1 MTQST
6 SPAPAT
12 TGRWGSFGLPAQRGA
27 DPSAT
32 IDAACRNLGLSTI
45 RGRWE
50 EFAAQALREHASYA
64 DFLAE
69 LLESE
74 CEDRDERR
82 KFRRVKEAGFPRNK
96 RIEDFDFSK
105 NPNVPPE
112 VINTLAQPGWVQ
124 AGNPLCLIGDTGTG
138 KSHLLI
144 GLGTA
149 IAEAGGRVRYTTAAN
164 LVNELAEAASD
175 KQLGRTIKKYG
186 RVDLLCL
193 DLCQDRDYAERDSS
207 GTVVGGRKRIPV
219 RHSLRH
225 GYAQVD
231 GRCSWVEAVPSAAW
245 VWERGDIVWACG
257 TSTRCVSDFERGQK
271 QIPNAGT
278 SVRGGTAGC
287 SRRRWPR
294 LSWPSSS
301 NGTVSSSRAPTA
313 LSLPRWA
320 AGALDRHT
328 DCTSSAAS
336 RGPTRRAT

>member
-6 SPAPAT
+6 SSAPAT

-27 DPSAT
+27 DSSAT

-112 VINTLAQPGWVQ
+112 VINTLAQPAWVQ
-124 AGNPLCLIGDTGTG
+124 AGNPLCLIGDSGTG

-193 DLCQDRDYAERDSS
+193 DEL
-207 GTVVGGRKRIPV
+207 
-219 RHSLRH
+219 
-225 GYAQVD
+225 GYV
-231 GRCSWVEAVPSAAW
+231 
-245 VWERGDIVWACG
+245 
-257 TSTRCVSDFERGQK
+257 K
-271 QIPNAGT
+271 
-278 SVRGGTAGC
+278 
-287 SRRRWPR
+287 
-294 LSWPSSS
+294 
-301 NGTVSSSRAPTA
+301 
-313 LSLPRWA
+313 
-320 AGALDRHT
+320 LDRHGAELLFQIFTEREERHAIAIASNRPFTEWDQTFT
-328 DCTSSAAS
+328 DKRLCQAIVDRLTFEAHIIETGTQSFRLASTTAKRKAA
-336 RGPTRRAT
+336 AA